1 MTWFLDDLLARH
13 ARDAG
18 GEIALVD
25 GATIL
30 TWAELDARAT
40 AVAASLAGAGVVAG
54 DRVALMA
61 AAGADGVTGLL
72 GILRAGAVAAPVP
85 SGLTSREVAVA
96 LEVLKPSL
104 VLRPRRDRR
113 HRRADSGTRP

>member
-25 GATIL
+25 GATLL

-40 AVAASLAGAGVVAG
+40 AMAASLAGAGVVAG
-54 DRVALMA
+54 DRVAL
-61 AAGADGVTGLL
+61 
-72 GILRAGAVAAPVP
+72 IPAPAR
-85 SGLTSREVAVA
+85 TA
-96 LEVLKPSL
+96 
-104 VLRPRRDRR
+104 LRPSSASCA
-113 HRRADSGTRP
+113 RAPWQPRSRPG